1 MPCGY
6 ICACS
11 PKISRRSDKL
21 IELGCTRHLHAE
33 ALRRGGVYMSAVG
46 RDARSA
52 AGSKL
57 ACAALVHMQEGS
69 QKESRWQPGGRTTAP
84 TRPRR
89 RAQDVTCL
97 TGDADETARSRPNRR
112 RTCSLCALASSFCC
126 KKRMAAE
133 PPPLGALPLTHVL
146 MTTNYR
152 PWMAYVLAER
162 NPSLAV
168 VVVAPDGLAPRGASL
183 PNLHFEALENH
194 AALGLRFARTYFP
207 ATLIDEDWDSFT
219 VLRWLVSAAVLR
231 KRLGSAGLRHAAVAL
246 IEADVL
252 VFESV
257 ADRFRLLQQ
266 QSPGLLGAWPF
277 RAGYFIASAE
287 LLQRFASWAEQ
298 LYAGPRDALLRT
310 IQRHGYR
317 VRLDTARR
325 RAHARS
331 VGAALHRGNE
341 SVQLF
346 NDMALIDAF
355 RQSARGETVAGAPP
369 APRGRIAV
377 NTVRPDCVGVINPHT
392 FARSSE
398 YSSLRWVGRTP
409 HVRRPA
415 CGAGVD
421 VDWCPLCFIHFQGRA
436 KETLNASEWVR
447 RATARTAGALS

>member
-1 MPCGY
+1 M
-6 ICACS
+6 AQVNAS
-11 PKISRRSDKL
+11 PAKSKAAQPRGIL
-21 IELGCTRHLHAE
+21 HGFFVLHAKSGSIIYSQRVASAFGLTSCGDLAKDE
-33 ALRRGGVYMSAVG
+33 LRLAAMLFALHLN
-46 RDARSA
+46 A
-52 AGSKL
+52 A
-57 ACAALVHMQEGS
+57 AAANEG
-69 QKESRWQPGGRTTAP
+69 ES
-84 TRPRR
+84 
-89 RAQDVTCL
+89 
-97 TGDADETARSRPNRR
+97 S
-112 RTCSLCALASSFCC
+112 
-126 KKRMAAE
+126 
-133 PPPLGALPLTHVL
+133 
-146 MTTNYR
+146 
-152 PWMAYVLAER
+152 
-162 NPSLAV
+162 
-168 VVVAPDGLAPRGASL
+168 
-183 PNLHFEALENH
+183 
-194 AALGLRFARTYFP
+194 
-207 ATLIDEDWDSFT
+207 
-219 VLRWLVSAAVLR
+219 
-231 KRLGSAGLRHAAVAL
+231 SAGLTAYNLDGVNVRFCEHTDSQL
-246 IEADVL
+246 LLVL
-252 VFESV
+252 FAPAS
-257 ADRFRLLQQ
+257 
-266 QSPGLLGAWPF
+266 LGAPA
-277 RAGYFIASAE
+277 AGFLASE

>member
-1 MPCGY
+1 M
-6 ICACS
+6 
-11 PKISRRSDKL
+11 
-21 IELGCTRHLHAE
+21 
-33 ALRRGGVYMSAVG
+33 
-46 RDARSA
+46 
-52 AGSKL
+52 
-57 ACAALVHMQEGS
+57 
-69 QKESRWQPGGRTTAP
+69 
-84 TRPRR
+84 
-89 RAQDVTCL
+89 
-97 TGDADETARSRPNRR
+97 
-112 RTCSLCALASSFCC
+112 
-126 KKRMAAE
+126 AE

-298 LYAGPRDALLRT
+298 L
-310 IQRHGYR
+310 
-317 VRLDTARR
+317 
-325 RAHARS
+325 
-331 VGAALHRGNE
+331 
-341 SVQLF
+341 
-346 NDMALIDAF
+346 
-355 RQSARGETVAGAPP
+355 QSARPE
-369 APRGRIAV
+369 R
-377 NTVRPDCVGVINPHT
+377 
-392 FARSSE
+392 
-398 YSSLRWVGRTP
+398 
-409 HVRRPA
+409 
-415 CGAGVD
+415 
-421 VDWCPLCFIHFQGRA
+421 
-436 KETLNASEWVR
+436 
-447 RATARTAGALS
+447 

>member
-1 MPCGY
+1 M
-6 ICACS
+6 AS
-11 PKISRRSDKL
+11 P
-21 IELGCTRHLHAE
+21 
-33 ALRRGGVYMSAVG
+33 
-46 RDARSA
+46 RD
-52 AGSKL
+52 
-57 ACAALVHMQEGS
+57 
-69 QKESRWQPGGRTTAP
+69 
-84 TRPRR
+84 
-89 RAQDVTCL
+89 
-97 TGDADETARSRPNRR
+97 
-112 RTCSLCALASSFCC
+112 
-126 KKRMAAE
+126 